1 LSYYPGQQASFGPN
15 PDDLDAP
22 LYGATIGQA
31 FTRFWK
37 KYATFS
43 GRASRS
49 EYWWFTLIGFVVG
62 VVTTLIDVVA
72 AGSFAEANANV
83 TGLGDMLSYVW
94 ALATLV
100 PSLALG
106 VRRLHDTNRS
116 GWWLLIVLVPL
127 VGAIVLLVFYLTGPN
142 PAGARFDRAG
152 TPRYGAY
159 AGQPQA

>member
-1 LSYYPGQQASFGPN
+1 LSYYPGQQASFGHN
-15 PDDLDAP
+15 PDDLGAP
-22 LYGATIGQA
+22 LYGATLGQA

-49 EYWWFTLIGFVVG
+49 EYWWFALIGLVVG
-62 VVTTLIDVVA
+62 IATTLIDVVA
-72 AGSFAEANANV
+72 AGSFAGANANT
-83 TGLGDMLSYVW
+83 TGLGDILSYGW

-116 GWWLLIVLVPL
+116 GWWLLIALVPL
-127 VGAIVLLVFYLTGPN
+127 VGAIVLLVFYASGPN
-142 PAGARFDRAG
+142 AAGARFDRAG
-152 TPRYGAY
+152 TPQYGAY